1 MKRLSS
7 KKRIKKL
14 SRDRQLL
21 KKRSSRKRNVSE
33 RQLYEDP
40 DLKRAISKYHSQIAK
55 VGHLLPERRKVP
67 RHGKR
72 AVFDIVGEL
81 DFEDNYAEMLKVI
94 LALRKIPRTRRKL
107 RYYLEFEKLTTISPG
122 ALLALAA
129 EIDCLFSVTTKAT
142 PADTDR
148 WDERVTAL
156 FNDFGIFELLNVN
169 PVVNYTFGET
179 LKASKFI
186 RGTTQDGG
194 AALQLIEN
202 IVKISNEKPSEGE
215 RLYEGLGEALANA
228 LDHGHPNSY
237 ISYPANLIRAW
248 WAGAIYDESTKTT
261 YFMVYDRG
269 IGLPASIPEKHQAWF
284 STIYDTIKGTK
295 TEDAEL
301 IWAAIKSPRSGT
313 QLKHRGEGLK
323 QMAEVVDNHPG
334 SQLQILSGKG
344 SVTYSGKGKRNL
356 NALPVEFPGTL
367 VEWRIHHD

>member
-1 MKRLSS
+1 MSS
-7 KKRIKKL
+7 KKRIKRIN
-14 SRDRQLL
+14 RDRKLL
-21 KKRSSRKRNVSE
+21 KKRSSRKKNVSE
-33 RQLYEDP
+33 RRYYEDP
-40 DLKRAISKYHSQIAK
+40 DLNKARAKYNEQIAK
-55 VGHLLPERRKVP
+55 VGHLNSERKKVP

-72 AVFDIVGEL
+72 EVYDIEGKL
-81 DFEDNYAEMLKVI
+81 DFEGNYNEMLKVI
-94 LALRKIPRTRRKL
+94 LSLRGISQTRRKV
-107 RYYLEFEKLTTISPG
+107 RYYLEFERLAAISPG

-129 EIDCLFSVTTKAT
+129 EIDCLFKFRKNST

-148 WDERVTAL
+148 WNKRITAL

-169 PVVNYTFGET
+169 PVVKYTFGET

-186 RGTTQDGG
+186 RGTTQDGS
-194 AALQLIEN
+194 AALQLIKN
-202 IVKISNEKPSEGE
+202 IVKISKEKPSEGE

-237 ISYPANLIRAW
+237 ISYPATLVRAW
-248 WAGAIYDESTKTT
+248 WAGAIYDESNKTT

-284 STIYDTIKGTK
+284 SKVYERIKGTE

-301 IWAAIKSPRSGT
+301 IWAAIKSPRSNT
-313 QLKHRGEGLK
+313 QLTHRGEGLK

-334 SQLQILSGKG
+334 SQLQILSGRG

-356 NALPVEFPGTL
+356 NSLPVEFPGTL
-367 VEWRIHHD
+367 VEWRISHD